1 MSANVRENRLR
12 RMAKRQGLHL
22 VKNGRRDPRAIDYG
36 TWRIVR
42 TADNRVE
49 VEECYIDEVEAYLTG
64 GSSNSGEKIM
74 MRHNQLTWVQS
85 EALSILVD
93 GAFQAG
99 MVAAESRVPGDEE
112 PKVAETVIG
121 NEYDEVYYRVVDA
134 MTEALAAQPGP
145 QHGASRRAHL
155 ENPLSQDE
163 AELVSALGRAAATAL
178 LGG

>member
-1 MSANVRENRLR
+1 
-12 RMAKRQGLHL
+12 
-22 VKNGRRDPRAIDYG
+22 
-36 TWRIVR
+36 
-42 TADNRVE
+42 
-49 VEECYIDEVEAYLTG
+49 
-64 GSSNSGEKIM
+64 M